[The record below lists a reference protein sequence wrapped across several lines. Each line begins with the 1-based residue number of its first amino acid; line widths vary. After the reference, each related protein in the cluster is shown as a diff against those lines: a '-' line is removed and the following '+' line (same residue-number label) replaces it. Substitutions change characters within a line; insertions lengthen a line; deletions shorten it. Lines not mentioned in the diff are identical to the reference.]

1 MALLKCPWLL
11 YGSVL
16 CFRGWIYMLGF
27 ALLIVLFVIKMR
39 GSEKV
44 LWSHIYPLT
53 GSMLVLSTLQ
63 YLNDYGNNDKF
74 VEAIISRLWLE
85 IFAILFLVIAFFY
98 IRQRRTETKNAEPK
112 IRKAEQD
119 WPPAIE
125 E

>member
-1 MALLKCPWLL
+1 MALLKCPGLL
-11 YGSVL
+11 LGSVF
-16 CFRGWIYMLGF
+16 CFRGWVYMLGF
-27 ALLIVLFVIKMR
+27 ALLIVHFIIKMR

-44 LWSHIYPLT
+44 LWSHIYPLA
-53 GSMLVLSTLQ
+53 GSMIVLSTLQ

-85 IFAILFLVIAFFY
+85 IFAILLLAIAFFH
-98 IRQRRTETKNAEPK
+98 IRRRRTETKNAEPK